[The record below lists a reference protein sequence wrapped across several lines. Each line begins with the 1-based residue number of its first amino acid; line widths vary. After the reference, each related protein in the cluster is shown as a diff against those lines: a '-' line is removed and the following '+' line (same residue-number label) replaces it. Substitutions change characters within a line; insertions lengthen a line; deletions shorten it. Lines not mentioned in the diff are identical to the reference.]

1 MQPSSP
7 IEESPR
13 KKEVDRQTVSMS
25 DHEEV
30 EEEGQKE
37 NKDDSVS
44 TDSSPGGSP
53 SAGSTTGSWHH
64 GSYTKYTDVL
74 RKHQRN
80 PKGVC
85 VCVGGGGE
93 CVGVSVCVTENH
105 HMLCRH
111 KQLLLSM

>member
-7 IEESPR
+7 IEESRR

-25 DHEEV
+25 DHEK
-30 EEEGQKE
+30 EEEGQRE
-37 NKDDSVS
+37 NKEDSGS
-44 TDSSPGGSP
+44 KDRSPGGSP

-80 PKGVC
+80 PKGV
-85 VCVGGGGE
+85 
-93 CVGVSVCVTENH
+93 
-105 HMLCRH
+105 
-111 KQLLLSM
+111 

>member
-85 VCVGGGGE
+85 VWGGGVCG
-93 CVGVSVCVTENH
+93 CVCVCDRESSH
-105 HMLCRH
+105 AV
-111 KQLLLSM
+111 